1 MPMSKN
7 RHSFF
12 RNMMVRILFYGL
24 FLVGPCALTES
35 HAQYIRMKEKSSWA
49 DGVNENEKVCQE
61 YKHKIALLGAIGIL
75 ALGLWFAW
83 FGFAFWGQIIHI
95 MKERR
100 STQTRK
106 SAITSPQNHQP

>member
-1 MPMSKN
+1 MRKHRKSPIAGLIT
-7 RHSFF
+7 
-12 RNMMVRILFYGL
+12 RILFYGL

-61 YKHKIALLGAIGIL
+61 YKHKIVLLDAIGIL

-106 SAITSPQNHQP
+106 SAITSPHNHQP